1 MRRRF
6 LIGPLFALRW
16 LLPALALAGAC
27 VALAGSGITA
37 APVDRMLDVAQAHA
51 APANL
56 THWVDLL
63 EDPSGTLGFD
73 QVRSAA
79 WAARFA
85 PSRHTGEALNFGI
98 TPSAWWLRL
107 RLSNTGDAPQ
117 ERWLE
122 VAYAR
127 LSHLDVYVPMAG
139 GGYRA
144 IRTGTTAPFESRG
157 YLNRNFVFPVTLPA
171 RTEQTLYLRVA
182 STTAFIVPVR
192 LWEPA
197 AFHAYERSDYA
208 AQAWYFGMAAAM
220 VLYNLLLFVRLK
232 DGLYLLYCGFALA
245 MAFAVAGQNGLV
257 KEIFRLESPLWSDVC
272 TSFGYSF
279 AIAGGMLF
287 LRRMVETSR
296 LMPRLD
302 PWLRGFVAFFYL
314 SPLLFLITGQTLIKA
329 AAVLYVLAMVIML
342 GVAGWSAWLRQRSA
356 YFFLGA
362 FTLLGLGAGIN
373 GLRAMGHMPTNAVT
387 ANAMQFGSALEMLLL
402 ALSLADRFNQMRRE
416 RAAMQA
422 ELLATQ
428 KALIDTLQSNE
439 QRLEAHVAERT
450 IALEAANHRLEALS
464 RTDGLTGIANRRRF
478 DEALASEWARSQR
491 SGKPLALAII
501 DIDWF
506 KAYNDHYG
514 HLAGDDCLRSVA
526 GVLVHCAARST
537 DLVARYGGEEFAIV
551 SPGATAAQMQ
561 ALALEIQ
568 QALAALALPHPT
580 TPSGCVTLCAGVAAV
595 VASSEKTP
603 DSLVAA
609 ADQALYQAKA
619 TGRNRVVLAPQEF

>member
-1 MRRRF
+1 MHRSF
-6 LIGPLFALRW
+6 LVRPWLALRW
-16 LLPALALAGAC
+16 LLSVLALAGASA
-27 VALAGSGITA
+27 ALASSGAPTAPADQTLDAAHASA
-37 APVDRMLDVAQAHA
+37 APLPLTPWFDV
-51 APANL
+51 
-56 THWVDLL
+56 L
-63 EDPSGTLGFD
+63 EDPSGTLSFD
-73 QVRSAA
+73 QVRSPAMA
-79 WAARFA
+79 TRFA
-85 PSRHTGEALNFGI
+85 PSGHTGEALNFGI

-107 RLSNTGDAPQ
+107 RLANPSDAAL
-117 ERWLE
+117 ERLLE

-127 LSHLDVYVPMAG
+127 LSHLNFYAPQDG
-139 GGYRA
+139 GAYHA
-144 IRTGTTAPFESRG
+144 VETGTRAPFESRG
-157 YLNRNFVFPVTLPA
+157 YANRNFVFRVVLPPHA
-171 RTEQTLYLRVA
+171 EQTLYLRVA
-182 STTAFIVPVR
+182 STTAFIVPAR

-197 AFHAYERSDYA
+197 AFHTYERSDYV

-257 KEIFRLESPLWSDVC
+257 KEVFRLESPLWSDVC

-314 SPLLFLITGQTLIKA
+314 SPLLFLVTGQTLIKA
-329 AAVLYVLAMVIML
+329 AAVLYVLAMVTML
-342 GVAGWSAWLRQRSA
+342 GVAAWSAWLRQRSA

-373 GLRAMGHMPTNAVT
+373 GLRAMGLMPTNAVT

-402 ALSLADRFNQMRRE
+402 ALALADRFNQMRRE

-464 RTDGLTGIANRRRF
+464 RTDGLTGLANRRRF

-491 SGKPLALAII
+491 SGNPLALAMI

-506 KAYNDHYG
+506 KAYNDHFG
-514 HLAGDDCLRSVA
+514 HLAGDDCLRGVA
-526 GVLVHCAARST
+526 GVLARCAARST
-537 DLVARYGGEEFAIV
+537 DLVARYGGEEFAII
-551 SPGATAAQMQ
+551 SPSTTAAQMQ
-561 ALALEIQ
+561 TVVLNVQ
-568 QALAALALPHPT
+568 HTLAAMALPHPA
-580 TPSGCVTLCAGVAAV
+580 TPSGCVTLCIGVATR
-595 VASSEKTP
+595 VAQAGEAP
-603 DSLVAA
+603 ESLVAA
-609 ADQALYQAKA
+609 ADRALYQAKA
-619 TGRNRVVLAPQEF
+619 SGRNRVELG

>member
-1 MRRRF
+1 MHRRF
-6 LIGPLFALRW
+6 LFHSFCALRW
-16 LLPALALAGAC
+16 LLSALALTGAC
-27 VALAGSGITA
+27 AALASTSAHTA
-37 APVDRMLDVAQAHA
+37 ASKTLDATA
-51 APANL
+51 ASPASL
-56 THWVDLL
+56 TPWFDVL
-63 EDPSGTLGFD
+63 EDPSGTLRFD
-73 QVRSAA
+73 QVRSPEM
-79 WAARFA
+79 AARFLSSGQA
-85 PSRHTGEALNFGI
+85 GEALNFGI
-98 TPSAWWLRL
+98 TPSTWWLRL
-107 RLSNTGDAPQ
+107 RLANPSDAAL
-117 ERWLE
+117 ERLLE

-127 LSHLDVYVPMAG
+127 LSHLNFYAPQDG
-139 GGYRA
+139 GAYHVVE
-144 IRTGTTAPFESRG
+144 TGTTAPFDSRG
-157 YLNRNFVFPVTLPA
+157 YANRNFVFRVFLPPHA
-171 RTEQTLYLRVA
+171 EQTLYLRVA
-182 STTAFIVPVR
+182 STTAFIVPAR

-197 AFHAYERSDYA
+197 AFHTYERSDYA

-220 VLYNLLLFVRLK
+220 VLFNLLLFVRLK

-245 MAFAVAGQNGLV
+245 MAFAVAGQNGLI
-257 KEIFRLESPLWSDVC
+257 KEVFRLESPLWSDVC

-287 LRRMVETSR
+287 LRRMVETRR

-302 PWLRGFVAFFYL
+302 PWLRGFVAFFFL
-314 SPLLFLITGQTLIKA
+314 SPLLFLVTGQTLIKA

-342 GVAGWSAWLRQRSA
+342 GVATWSAWLRQRSA

-362 FTLLGLGAGIN
+362 FSLLGLGAGIN
-373 GLRAMGHMPTNAVT
+373 GLRAMGLMPTNAVT

-402 ALSLADRFNQMRRE
+402 ALALADRFNQMRRE

-428 KALIDTLQSNE
+428 KALIETLQSNE
-439 QRLEAHVAERT
+439 QRLEAHVTERT
-450 IALEAANHRLEALS
+450 MALEAANHRLEALS

-491 SGKPLALAII
+491 SGKPLALAMI

>member
-1 MRRRF
+1 MR
-6 LIGPLFALRW
+6 FASPFPRQPLRW
-16 LLPALALAGAC
+16 LLAIAWVLVTFAALAATSHAE
-27 VALAGSGITA
+27 VF
-37 APVDRMLDVAQAHA
+37 DVARPAA
-51 APANL
+51 APAKL
-56 THWVDLL
+56 TRWLDLL
-63 EDPSGTLGFD
+63 EDPKGTLTLE
-73 QVRSAA
+73 QVRSPALAA
-79 WAARFA
+79 QFA
-85 PSRHTGEALNFGI
+85 PSAESGEALNFGI
-98 TPSAWWLRL
+98 TPATWWLRL

-127 LSHLDVYVPMAG
+127 LSHLDFYAPTAE
-139 GGYRA
+139 GGYRTL
-144 IRTGTTAPFESRG
+144 RTGTTAPFESRG

-171 RTEQTLYLRVA
+171 HTEQTLYLRVA

-220 VLYNLLLFVRLK
+220 VLYNLLLFWRLK

-257 KEIFRLESPLWSDVC
+257 KEVFRLESPLWSDVC

-287 LRRMVETSR
+287 LRRMVETR
-296 LMPRLD
+296 RMVPRLD

-314 SPLLFLITGQTLIKA
+314 SPLLFLVTGQTLIKP
-329 AAVLYVLAMVIML
+329 AAVLYVLAMAAML
-342 GVAGWSAWLRQRSA
+342 GVAAWSAWLRQRSA

-373 GLRAMGHMPTNAVT
+373 ALRAMGLMPTNAIT

-402 ALSLADRFNQMRRE
+402 ALALADRFNQMRRE

-428 KALIDTLQSNE
+428 NTLIETLRSNE

-450 IALEAANHRLEALS
+450 LALEAANHQLEALS

-491 SGKPLALAII
+491 SGKPLALAMI

-526 GVLVHCAARST
+526 KVLVQCAARSS
-537 DLVARYGGEEFAIV
+537 DLVARYGGEEFAII
-551 SPGATAAQMQ
+551 SPGTTAAQMQ
-561 ALALEIQ
+561 ALALQIQ
-568 QALAALALPHPT
+568 QALAALALAHPAA
-580 TPSGCVTLCAGVAAV
+580 PSGCVTLCAGVAAM
-595 VASSEKTP
+595 VASPGKKP

-619 TGRNRVVLAPQEF
+619 IGRNRVVHA